1 LKKTKQIDQ
10 VIGDPVQEQ
19 AEGVGQKAMAAQT
32 VGVEAVLELFN
43 AVLAFPAIIV
53 KGEDL

>member
-19 AEGVGQKAMAAQT
+19 AEGVGQKAMATQT

-43 AVLAFPAIIV
+43 AVLAFSAIIV